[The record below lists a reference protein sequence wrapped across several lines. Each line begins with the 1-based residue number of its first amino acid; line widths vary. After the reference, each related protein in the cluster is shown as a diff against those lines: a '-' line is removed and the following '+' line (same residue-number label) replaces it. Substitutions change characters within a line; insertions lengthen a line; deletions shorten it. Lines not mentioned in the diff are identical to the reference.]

1 MSTYWENLS
10 EREKDWNMF
19 SDFYKAIYN
28 SDIVIGLALVFATLL
43 PISLLFGVGYVITEI
58 IYFFRRH

>member
-1 MSTYWENLS
+1 M
-10 EREKDWNMF
+10 
-19 SDFYKAIYN
+19 N
-28 SDIVIGLALVFATLL
+28 SDIAIGLALVFATLL